1 VRQTQAPY
9 QPLKDE
15 TAAGEDL
22 ATVNARLDNLT
33 RQLERMAQE
42 NAAQENAAQENAAPA
57 DEHTGA
63 GKAQKPD
70 ELVEALARLD
80 RRLDQVIDE
89 GRAAARNAEQKPPQ
103 PAPSVP
109 PAATARHDTAG
120 WAAQISARQRAL
132 DSAPIDAT
140 RWQPDFASLERQ
152 LRQIDTRIS
161 SLHLPYDKALTA
173 LRSDLAEIGR
183 ALTEALPRQAIEALE
198 AEVRVLAEHL
208 ERSQQAGAGGAGLQA
223 LRHELAE
230 VRQFLNGLTPAES
243 LAGFQDAVHGLS
255 QKIDRLASAA
265 DDRRDPATVEQVGQ
279 AVASLR
285 GVVSNT
291 ASDGMLAQLV
301 GEVHRLGAQL
311 ERATA
316 STSAETLARLETR
329 IASLTESGHMVP
341 PGLEESIRALSE
353 RLDRMQLSR
362 GDQLALGSLEDRI
375 AGLSEKLDASS
386 ARLNHLEAIERG
398 LADLLV
404 HLEEIRNESARGL
417 RAAPTPAGAAGP
429 VPSPLDLIAD
439 AMPSGA
445 SIETPAPPQPAAQ
458 RPSPAETM
466 TRGAQRRPID
476 PTLPPDTPLE
486 PGTGRSRAK
495 PGSAA
500 ARIAASEAALG
511 NARPAPAETGGRLAA
526 IAAARNAARAAYRDA
541 PAKKRPSFILPLGQ
555 KAGGWLQALRAK
567 AAAISL
573 RPQPRTAA
581 GQDTVEPVIDETI
594 AETPAAPE
602 SAPASA
608 PILGQLDD
616 MPIDRPLSRRQR
628 VLSAI
633 KTLLIVASVVI
644 IVVGAAQ
651 TVMELLFSEHK
662 AATPAAVAPKPGSAI
677 PHTTTP
683 KSQAPAIMPQAPAQ
697 APQAPATAPQAPAT
711 TPAPAGLD
719 SGASFFDPLPLNPP
733 EPVEPPAAPAPASR
747 STPAPS
753 NDVTGSIAP
762 YAGSPRST
770 AHGGTAA
777 LDALPASIGPV
788 LRMAAAANEPA
799 AEYELGT
806 RYAEGRGVPR
816 DLSEA
821 TQWLQRAADA
831 GFAPA
836 QFRLGSLK
844 EKGDGVKKDP
854 EAARRLYLAAA
865 RKGHAKA
872 MHNLAVL
879 YAEGI
884 NDKPDYTVAAEWFR
898 RAANYGV
905 TDSQYNLAIL
915 YARGIGVQADLAEAY
930 RWFALA
936 ASKGDADA
944 ARKRDQVGAELDQ
957 YTLAAAKREV
967 QTFVAKR
974 QPEEATSLRV
984 PPGGWD
990 RAPAPPAKPRR

>member
-15 TAAGEDL
+15 AAAGEDL

-42 NAAQENAAQENAAPA
+42 NAAPA
-57 DEHTGA
+57 DEHTDV
-63 GKAQKPD
+63 GKTPKPD
-70 ELVEALARLD
+70 QLVEALARLD

-89 GRAAARNAEQKPPQ
+89 GHAAARRVEQTS
-103 PAPSVP
+103 PSSP
-109 PAATARHDTAG
+109 LHTAPAAAANHNTAD
-120 WAAQISARQRAL
+120 WAAQISARQHAL
-132 DSAPIDAT
+132 DSVPADAM
-140 RWQPDFASLERQ
+140 RSQPDFANLERQ

-183 ALTEALPRQAIEALE
+183 ALTEAMPRHAIEALE
-198 AEVRVLAEHL
+198 AEVRALAEHL
-208 ERSQQAGAGGAGLQA
+208 ERSQHADAGGAGLQA

-230 VRQFLNGLTPAES
+230 VRQFLGSLTPAES
-243 LAGFQDAVHGLS
+243 LAGFEEAVRGLS
-255 QKIDRLASAA
+255 HKIDRLASAA
-265 DDRRDPATVEQVGQ
+265 DDNRDPATVEQVGQ

-291 ASDGMLAQLV
+291 ASDDTLAQLV
-301 GEVHRLGAQL
+301 GEVRRLGAQL

-329 IASLTESGHMVP
+329 IALLTESGHVVP

-404 HLEEIRNESARGL
+404 HLEEIRSESGRSL
-417 RAAPTPAGAAGP
+417 RSAPAAATTP
-429 VPSPLDLIAD
+429 VQSPLDLISD
-439 AMPSGA
+439 VTPSGA
-445 SIETPAPPQPAAQ
+445 RIETPAATPPQTAKQ

-466 TRGAQRRPID
+466 TREAQRGPID

-511 NARPAPAETGGRLAA
+511 TAYPAPAETGGRLAA
-526 IAAARNAARAAYRDA
+526 IAAARNAARAAYRNA
-541 PAKKRPSFILPLGQ
+541 PAKAPRSFALSLGQ
-555 KAGGWLQALRAK
+555 KAGGWLQTLRAK
-567 AAAISL
+567 AASVSL
-573 RPQPRTAA
+573 PSRRQTAA
-581 GQDTVEPVIDETI
+581 DQAANDEPAIDETI
-594 AETPAAPE
+594 AEIPATPEPG
-602 SAPASA
+602 
-608 PILGQLDD
+608 PILGRLDD
-616 MPIDRPLSRRQR
+616 MPIDQPLSRRQR
-628 VLSAI
+628 VLSAT
-633 KTLLIVASVVI
+633 KTVLIAASVVI

-651 TVMELLFSEHK
+651 TVMELLFSEHE
-662 AATPAAVAPKPGSAI
+662 AATPAVIAPRPGAAI
-677 PHTTTP
+677 PRATTP
-683 KSQAPAIMPQAPAQ
+683 ESQAPAVMPQAPART
-697 APQAPATAPQAPAT
+697 PQAPTA
-711 TPAPAGLD
+711 TPAPVPALEHRPPAGAD

-733 EPVEPPAAPAPASR
+733 APDARPSVPSPAP
-747 STPAPS
+747 TS
-753 NDVTGSIAP
+753 NDVTGSIGP
-762 YAGSPRST
+762 RPESPRSA
-770 AHGGTAA
+770 AHGGQSP
-777 LDALPASIGPV
+777 LDSLPASIGPV
-788 LRMAAAANEPA
+788 LRIAAAANQPA

-806 RYAEGRGVPR
+806 RYAEGRGVAR

-821 TQWLQRAADA
+821 TRWLQRAADA

-844 EKGDGVKKDP
+844 EKGEGVKKDP

-936 ASKGDADA
+936 AAGGDADA
-944 ARKRDQVGAELDQ
+944 ARKRDQVGAQLDQ
-957 YTLAAAKREV
+957 YTLAAAKRAA
-967 QTFVAKR
+967 QTFVAER
-974 QPEEATSLRV
+974 EPDEATNLKV